1 MKFSAP
7 GTALLGFALAS
18 CAGAPASTATAQPG
32 ASPPIVQVANE
43 ASNTVASYELG
54 VSGNVAPTRMLG
66 GSQTGLNRPTQVW
79 PIVGSVLYVVNRGN
93 DSITGYPNSNGG
105 NVAPT
110 IVIAGAKTTLNAPA
124 SLQLDAS
131 NAIWVANF
139 GNDTVLKFA
148 AGANGN
154 VAPILRL
161 AGAKTGLH
169 GPNSLHY
176 AFRTGEVYVLNRNSN
191 SVAVFAKGSLGN
203 VAPAQ
208 LIVGPMTGLREPGQ
222 LELDSKGNIW
232 IANTGA
238 GNVLE
243 FSLGATGDVAPI
255 NTLTLAA
262 GAFRP
267 SGLAFDAADN
277 LTVGDAS
284 QNTLYEFSASGI
296 KGKATPIAIVRG
308 SKTGLRSPQRLGVP
322 QTVATPIP
330 GT

>member
-1 MKFSAP
+1 M
-7 GTALLGFALAS
+7 
-18 CAGAPASTATAQPG
+18 
-32 ASPPIVQVANE
+32 
-43 ASNTVASYELG
+43 
-54 VSGNVAPTRMLG
+54 
-66 GSQTGLNRPTQVW
+66 QVW

-93 DSITGYPNSNGG
+93 DSITVYPNSRGG

-110 IVIAGAKTTLNAPA
+110 IVIAGARTTLKAPA
-124 SLQLDAS
+124 SLQLDAG

-139 GNDTVLKFA
+139 GSDAVLKFA

-169 GPNSLHY
+169 SPNSLHY
-176 AFRTGEVYVLNRNSN
+176 AFRSGDIYVLNRGSN
-191 SVAVFAKGSLGN
+191 SVEVFAKASQGN
-203 VAPAQ
+203 VAPKQ
-208 LIVGPMTGLREPGQ
+208 LIAGPKTGLREPGQ

-232 IANTGA
+232 VANTGA
-238 GNVLE
+238 RNVLE
-243 FSLGATGDVAPI
+243 FSPGATGDIAPI
-255 NTLTLAA
+255 NVLTLAA

-267 SGLAFDAADN
+267 SGLAFDASDN

-284 QNTLYEFSASGI
+284 QNTLYEFAASGT

-308 SKTGLRSPQRLGVP
+308 SRTGLRSPQRLGVP
-322 QTVATPIP
+322 QTIATPMP